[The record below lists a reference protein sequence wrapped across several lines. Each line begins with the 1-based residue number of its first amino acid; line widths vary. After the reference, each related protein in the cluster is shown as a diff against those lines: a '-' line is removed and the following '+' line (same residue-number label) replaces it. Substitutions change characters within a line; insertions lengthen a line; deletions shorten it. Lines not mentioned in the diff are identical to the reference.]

1 MLSCPWL
8 RSCGFASRRRLDRS
22 PVLPEPGFT
31 RARHER
37 AIGAAAATC
46 RVGLRRSLARSCP
59 IPVSFR
65 KSGRKPTPSFS
76 TQSFNSSL
84 RTSKATSTRPDL
96 PLGKAC
102 LIAFVTSS
110 LTIRPS
116 DGDPLIPDAA
126 TAKARMIGL
135 CQEGTSCGSPTSMKA
150 ESRWR

>member
-1 MLSCPWL
+1 M
-8 RSCGFASRRRLDRS
+8 D
-22 PVLPEPGFT
+22 T
-31 RARHER
+31 RAEGCSDRVDGTGLANGTDRRNELPLLVD
-37 AIGAAAATC
+37 ATS
-46 RVGLRRSLARSCP
+46 RWPASSPAKPDTKSCP
-59 IPVSFR
+59 IPVFFR
-65 KSGRKPTPSFS
+65 MPGRKPTPSSS

-135 CQEGTSCGSPTSMKA
+135 CQEGTSCGSPTSTKA